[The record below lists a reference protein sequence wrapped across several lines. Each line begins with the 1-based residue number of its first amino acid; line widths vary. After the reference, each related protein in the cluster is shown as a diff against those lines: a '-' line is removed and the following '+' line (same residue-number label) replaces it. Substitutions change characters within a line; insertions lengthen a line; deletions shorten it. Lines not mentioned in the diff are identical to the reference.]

1 MRVEKC
7 YFCSSPL
14 YPGHGILFVRNDCK
28 EFKFCRSKCHKNFKM
43 KRNPRKSRWTKAFR
57 KASGKELTVDPS
69 FEFEKRRN
77 IPVKYD
83 RNLIRNTVG
92 IMKTVHVIKLKREA
106 QHINNRLKK
115 GKILRKEQDLK
126 EVQRDISLIKSAVSG
141 KAKKKEASIIE
152 VVEESV
158 QEMEEN

>member
-1 MRVEKC
+1 
-7 YFCSSPL
+7 
-14 YPGHGILFVRNDCK
+14 
-28 EFKFCRSKCHKNFKM
+28 M